1 MRVNVACGW
10 VNIMVA
16 RTTGCDRMAKT
27 LGVGIIG
34 ASADRGWARVSHV
47 PAVQGLAG
55 LELVAVASGSQSKAD
70 EAAKA
75 FGAKNGYANGDHLIK
90 NPAVDIVTIA
100 VKVPDHRELVL
111 AALDARKHIYCE
123 WPLGRN
129 LAETQELA
137 AAAKAAK
144 VHVLTGLQTRL
155 NPVMLRARA
164 LVSSGAIGRPL
175 AARIFSSTV
184 AFGPKIEAA
193 MSFAEDPAN
202 GVTLVSIQGA
212 HTLDFAI
219 AVLGPLADIVG
230 LTTTQYPLITIGDST
245 TEQPRS
251 TPDHLLVQAR
261 FGEVAAL
268 SLEVAG
274 GRAPEAVTFRME
286 VDGEKGT
293 LSVDGGAPRGFQSGR
308 LTVRL
313 RGELQSVDEGEV
325 ATATAGAA
333 NVAGMYVGLRNDI
346 LSDTWTVTDFEHAV
360 RLTKLIDDV
369 TASSAIGAR

>member
-1 MRVNVACGW
+1 
-10 VNIMVA
+10 
-16 RTTGCDRMAKT
+16 MAKT
-27 LGVGIIG
+27 LGVGVIG
-34 ASADRGWARVSHV
+34 ASADRGWARISHI

-55 LELVAVASGSQSKAD
+55 LELTAVASGSQSKAD
-70 EAAKA
+70 QAVKA
-75 FGAKNGYANGDHLIK
+75 FGAKTGYANGEDLIK
-90 NPAVDIVTIA
+90 DPAVDIVTIA

-111 AALDARKHIYCE
+111 AALEARKHIYCE

-137 AAAKAAK
+137 AVAKAAK

-155 NPVMLRARA
+155 NPVMLRARG
-164 LVSSGAIGRPL
+164 LVSPGAIGRPL

-184 AFGPKIEAA
+184 AFGPKVEAA

-212 HTLDFAI
+212 HTMDFAI
-219 AVLGPLADIVG
+219 GVLGPLRDLVG
-230 LTTTQYPLITIGDST
+230 LTTTQYPQITIGDST

-251 TPDHLLVQAR
+251 TLDHLLTQAR

-274 GRAPEAVTFRME
+274 GRAREAVTFRME
-286 VDGEKGT
+286 VDGEKGA
-293 LSVDGGAPRGFQSGR
+293 LSLDGGAPRGFQSGR

-313 RGELQSVDEGEV
+313 RGEIQSVDEGEV
-325 ATATAGAA
+325 GTATAEAA
-333 NVAGMYVGLRNDI
+333 NVAGMYGGLRNDI
-346 LSDTWTVTDFEHAV
+346 LSDTWTVPDFEHAV
-360 RLTKLIDDV
+360 RLTKLIDDM
-369 TASSAIGAR
+369 TASSATGARKSSGDWPS